1 MRYAV
6 VSDVHS
12 NIDSLDVVFGMLRED
27 DALLCLGDIVGYGPN
42 PNECVE
48 KIRARATA
56 TVLGNHDVAAIDNF
70 GLAYFNPAAREAMK
84 WTQSVLTAENLAW
97 LDSLGYEFRM
107 PDFLLVHGAPV
118 NYFEYIL
125 DKAAAARAF
134 AATDAPIIFI
144 GHTHIAEVLHAAP
157 GRRDRARAPA
167 ARRRGAA
174 RGGRAVPGQRRQ
186 RRPAARPQPARLV
199 RVVRLDGANGDRY
212 ALRLSD
218 RHASRRRSPRHTCPT
233 RSPAGCSSDAE
244 RAKRRSARGA
254 GTSKRLCCAAPSP
267 CSSSRLCAR
276 LPLSAGNSRA
286 ESGAGPRRLRER
298 RVHRRR

>member
-12 NIDSLDVVFGMLRED
+12 NIDSLETVLAMLHDD

-48 KIRARATA
+48 RIRARATA
-56 TVLGNHDVAAIDNF
+56 TVLGNHDVAAVDNF

-84 WTQSVLTAENLAW
+84 WTQSVLTPENVAW

-125 DKAAAARAF
+125 DKPAAARAF

-144 GHTHIAEVLHAAP
+144 GHTHIAEVYTLHPDGGIAHAHLQQGGEVP
-157 GRRDRARAPA
+157 LEDGARYLINVGSVGQPRDRD
-167 ARRRGAA
+167 RRSSF
-174 RGGRAVPGQRRQ
+174 VI
-186 RRPAARPQPARLV
+186 V
-199 RVVRLDGANGDRY
+199 NDTYVEFVRLDYDVETTVRKIHDNPDLDNFLGT
-212 ALRLSD
+212 RLLD
-218 RHASRRRSPRHTCPT
+218 GR
-233 RSPAGCSSDAE
+233 
-244 RAKRRSARGA
+244 
-254 GTSKRLCCAAPSP
+254 
-267 CSSSRLCAR
+267 
-276 LPLSAGNSRA
+276 
-286 ESGAGPRRLRER
+286 
-298 RVHRRR
+298 

>member
-1 MRYAV
+1 VRYAV

-12 NIDSLDVVFGMLRED
+12 NIEALDAVFASLRDD

-84 WTQSVLTAENLAW
+84 WTQSVLAPENLAW

-134 AATDAPIIFI
+134 AGTDAPLIFI
-144 GHTHIAEVLHAAP
+144 GHTHIAEVYAQKQDGAIEHAHLQQGGEIALEDGVRYLVNVGSVGQP
-157 GRRDRARAPA
+157 RDLNPRASFGFYDSA
-167 ARRRGAA
+167 ARTVTISRVEYPIA
-174 RGGRAVPGQRRQ
+174 RVQEKIASAHLP
-186 RRPAARPQPARLV
+186 
-199 RVVRLDGANGDRY
+199 D
-212 ALRLSD
+212 AL
-218 RHASRRRSPRHTCPT
+218 A
-233 RSPAGCSSDAE
+233 
-244 RAKRRSARGA
+244 
-254 GTSKRLCCAAPSP
+254 
-267 CSSSRLCAR
+267 
-276 LPLSAGNSRA
+276 
-286 ESGAGPRRLRER
+286 RRLLVGR
-298 RVHRRR
+298 